1 MEATFRERAPAL
13 LRTAARHSNPAR
25 AARMLPLVLLL
36 ALPAAARAQFVFTTN
51 NGAITITG
59 YTGPGGAVIIPGSTN
74 GYPVTRIGNDAF
86 SFCFPLTGITIPNS
100 VTNIG
105 DGAFHACSSLTNV
118 ALGTNII
125 RIGAEAFSSSASL
138 AGITLPGSV
147 ADIGDRA
154 FYSCTSL
161 GAIMVGTDSPAY
173 SSMDGV
179 LFNKSHTTLIQCP
192 GGKAGTYTVPASVTN
207 IGPEAFSYCSGL
219 SSVTIPDSVISVGPR
234 AFSFSR
240 LASITIPGSVTS
252 IGDRAF
258 CLCTSL
264 GAITVDT
271 NNLAYSSAEG
281 VLFNKSHTTLIQCPG
296 GKAGSYAVPNG
307 VTNIGA
313 YAFYYCTSLANMTMP
328 GSVTLIGDEA
338 FVACRNLTS
347 VVIGSN
353 VTGIGTNAFSWC
365 TGLASVTI
373 PTGVRNIGA
382 TAFSWCGSLTNVI
395 VPGTVTNIGER
406 AFYSCAS
413 LSAITVDTNSP
424 AYSSV
429 TGVLFN
435 KSQTTLIQCPGAKTG
450 SYTVPAS
457 VTNIGGD
464 AFYGCARL
472 TGIYFQGDAPGVG
485 SHAFDDANN
494 AAIYY
499 LPGTTGWY
507 TPFGGRPAML
517 WNPRAQDLGVRTNRF
532 GFTVTGTANIP
543 IVLEACTNLGG
554 VDWVSLES
562 CTLTNGAL
570 YFNDSQWINYPAR
583 CYRIRSP

>member
-125 RIGAEAFSSSASL
+125 RIGAEAFSSCASL

-207 IGPEAFSYCSGL
+207 IGPKAFS
-219 SSVTIPDSVISVGPR
+219 
-234 AFSFSR
+234 
-240 LASITIPGSVTS
+240 
-252 IGDRAF
+252 
-258 CLCTSL
+258 
-264 GAITVDT
+264 
-271 NNLAYSSAEG
+271 
-281 VLFNKSHTTLIQCPG
+281 
-296 GKAGSYAVPNG
+296 
-307 VTNIGA
+307 
-313 YAFYYCTSLANMTMP
+313 YCTSLANMTMP

-373 PTGVRNIGA
+373 PAGVRNIGA

-457 VTNIGGD
+457 VTNIGSD

-472 TGIYFQGDAPGVG
+472 TGIYFQGDAPGIG

-570 YFNDSQWINYPAR
+570 YFSDSQWINYPAR